1 MSPLMTRRRALA
13 ILACGTGA
21 IAVSTVRPT
30 PSFEWHGIALGAD
43 ASLLFQSASRERAE
57 EAVAAAL
64 AEVDRLEA
72 IFSLYLPD
80 SEISRLNREGRISA
94 PSLDLCSVL
103 DLSRRLHS
111 LTEGLFD
118 PTVQPLWRHYAELA
132 LGSSTDDAGGTAPNL
147 YAAGMVRVAVGSGV
161 IRLPPG
167 AAITL
172 NGIAQGYITDR
183 VADILRLR
191 GWTSVLAD
199 LGEVRALEGR
209 TFDVLVRGGSGR
221 VSLAGGALATSAT
234 EGTLIGPGSGISHV
248 LHPRTGRPAH
258 RWRTVTV
265 RHGSAAVA
273 DGVSTALLLADRTQA
288 RRILSRLSGA
298 SAWATTRSGSTVSL

>member
-21 IAVSTVRPT
+21 IAASAAR
-30 PSFEWHGIALGAD
+30 SAACYEWHGIALGAD
-43 ASLLFQSASRERAE
+43 ASLLFHDASRKRAE
-57 EAVAAAL
+57 EAVAASM

-72 IFSLYLPD
+72 IFSLFLPD

-94 PSLDLCSVL
+94 PSLDLRAVL

-111 LTEGLFD
+111 LTDGLFD
-118 PTVQPLWRHYAELA
+118 PTIQPVWRHYADLA
-132 LGSSTDDAGGTAPNL
+132 LKSSVLFDGGISRCLEAV
-147 YAAGMVRVAVGSGV
+147 GMERVAVGGEEV
-161 IRLPPG
+161 RLPPG

-209 TFDVLVRGGSGR
+209 TFDVLVRGGAGT

-234 EGTLIGPGSGISHV
+234 EGTLIGSGSGISHV
-248 LHPRTGRPAH
+248 LNPKTGAPAH
-258 RWRTVTV
+258 QWRTVTV
-265 RHGSAAVA
+265 RHTSAAVA

-298 SAWATTRSGSTVSL
+298 SAWATTQSGSTVSL